1 MNACLLGPRLTAC
14 VLPACV
20 AAVALLA
27 SDDAAHAQGVRG
39 GLFAGLS
46 NLDNY
51 ANAQL
56 DAFQDEAGFVGVLE
70 ENQVDGPSVLPVT
83 LNSNYTFGTE
93 EDNGV
98 FAISGN
104 ASAQSV
110 AGILRASART
120 TVTDNTVSDFGT
132 PFLVGDGDDP
142 AGIPTTAGFSA
153 YAGFTDRLQ
162 YGGTATN
169 YGSRF
174 LFRLTG
180 RIENPGAFVV
190 VTIQHAAQPAQS
202 FFFTEVGDFNEVV
215 ATEAYVHGG
224 GFQDLSVDIQ
234 VSADADPMFDF
245 GGDTL
250 TADFSNTLEIIG
262 FELRDADTNQLLT
275 NEIVTT
281 FAGGTLPIT
290 AIPEPT
296 SIALLALGGL
306 AFATRRGRHYC
317 G

>member
-1 MNACLLGPRLTAC
+1 MYVRSSVTRLAARALTAC
-14 VLPACV
+14 I

-27 SDDAAHAQGVRG
+27 SASASHAQGVRG

-46 NLDNY
+46 NLDNF
-51 ANAQL
+51 ANAQI

-70 ENQVDGPSVLPVT
+70 ENQVDGPSLVPVT
-83 LNSNYTFGTE
+83 LNSNFTFGTE

-120 TVTDNTVSDFGT
+120 TVTDNTVSDFST
-132 PFLVGDGDDP
+132 PFLTDNSDDP

-162 YGGTATN
+162 YGSTATN

-180 RIENPGAFVV
+180 HIDNPGAFVV
-190 VTIQHAAQPAQS
+190 VTIQHAQQPAQS
-202 FFFTEVGDFNEVV
+202 FFFTEVGNFNEVV
-215 ATEAYVHGG
+215 STEAYVHGG

-234 VSADADPMFDF
+234 VSADADPMFDLD
-245 GGDTL
+245 GDTL
-250 TADFSNTLEIIG
+250 AADFSNTLEIIG

-275 NEIVTT
+275 GEIVTT

-290 AIPEPT
+290 AIPEPAAIT
-296 SIALLALGGL
+296 LLALGGL
-306 AFATRRGRHYC
+306 ALATRPSRDR
-317 G
+317 

>member
-1 MNACLLGPRLTAC
+1 MSIRTPIYCLTSRA
-14 VLPACV
+14 LPACV
-20 AAVALLA
+20 AVTVLLA
-27 SDDAAHAQGVRG
+27 PVGAAHAQDLVG

-51 ANAQL
+51 ANAQVA
-56 DAFQDEAGFVGVLE
+56 AFQQEAGFVGVLE
-70 ENQVDGPSVLPVT
+70 ENQVDGPSVSPVT
-83 LNSNYTFGTE
+83 LNSSYSFGTE

-98 FAISGN
+98 FAITGD

-110 AGILRASART
+110 AGILRASAQT
-120 TVTDNTVSDFGT
+120 TVTDNTVTDFSI
-132 PFLVGDGDDP
+132 PFLTDDSDDP

-180 RIENPGAFVV
+180 HIENPGAFVV
-190 VTIQHAAQPAQS
+190 VTIQHAEQPAQS
-202 FFFTEVGDFNEVV
+202 FFFTEVGSFNEVV
-215 ATEAYVHGG
+215 ATEAFVHGG

-234 VSADADPMFDF
+234 VSADADPMFDLS
-245 GGDTL
+245 GDTL
-250 TADFSNTLEIIG
+250 AADFSNTLEIIG

-275 NEIVTT
+275 DEVVTT

-290 AIPEPT
+290 AIPEPAAIT
-296 SIALLALGGL
+296 LLTLGGL
-306 AFATRRGRHYC
+306 AFTTRASRRR
-317 G
+317 